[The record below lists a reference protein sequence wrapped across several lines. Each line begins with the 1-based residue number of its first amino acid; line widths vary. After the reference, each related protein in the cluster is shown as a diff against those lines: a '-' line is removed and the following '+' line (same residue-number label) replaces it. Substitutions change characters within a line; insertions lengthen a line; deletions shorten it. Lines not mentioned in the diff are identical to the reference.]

1 VTPGTASTA
10 DFVGRAF
17 AAPLAALGIGLVSS
31 DAPTDPAALD
41 EAVARYRPVLV
52 GGVSIGAHLAV
63 QRAST
68 GRWEHRP
75 EGLLLA
81 MPAWT
86 GPPGMVAAASGLTA
100 DEIDRDGIQPAL
112 DRIKAGSPPDAA
124 WVVEELATA
133 WPGFPPA
140 RLAATLRATS
150 TSPGPSL
157 AELSA
162 VTVPCGVAVLRDD
175 PLHPAGVGRSWTAA
189 MPRASLVET
198 RLAAVG
204 ADREALGRAA
214 VLAWLRA
221 RSA

>member
-1 VTPGTASTA
+1 VIPGTASTA

-17 AAPLAALGIGLVSS
+17 AAPLAALGIGLVSG
-31 DAPTDPAALD
+31 DAPTGPAALE

-63 QRAST
+63 RWSAS
-68 GRWEHRP
+68 GPEHRP
-75 EGLLLA
+75 DGLLLA

-86 GPPGMVAAASGLTA
+86 GPPGPVAAASRVAA
-100 DEIDRDGIQPAL
+100 DEIDRDGVRPVL
-112 DRIKAGSPPDAA
+112 DRIRAGASPQAA
-124 WVVEELATA
+124 WVVEELTTA
-133 WPGFPPA
+133 WPLLGPD
-140 RLAATLRATS
+140 LSATLRATS

-157 AELSA
+157 AELST

-175 PLHPAGVGRSWTAA
+175 PLHPAAVGREWAA
-189 MPRASLVET
+189 AASRAALVET

-204 ADREALGRAA
+204 RDREALGRAA

-221 RSA
+221 R

>member
-17 AAPLAALGIGLVSS
+17 AAPLAALGIGLVSG

-63 QRAST
+63 RCLSR
-68 GRWEHRP
+68 GRWKHRP
-75 EGLLLA
+75 DGLLLA

-86 GPPGMVAAASGLTA
+86 GPPGPVAAASGLTA
-100 DEIDRDGIQPAL
+100 DEIDRDGVRPAL
-112 DRIKAGSPPDAA
+112 DRIRAGASPDAA

-133 WPGFPPA
+133 WPGFPPG

-150 TSPGPSL
+150 ASPGPSL

-175 PLHPAGVGRSWTAA
+175 PLHPAAVGRSWTTALPCAA
-189 MPRASLVET
+189 LVET